1 MSFRGRPADEEFPF
15 TETLAAAAGGATGAD
30 MGPCPI
36 RRCGRGLAALS
47 GSEIAQTP
55 DFQDFAMQDYSP
67 SASVENAIALQKFGV
82 GQPVLRKED
91 DTLVRGKGK
100 YTDDFDLPGQA
111 YAWFVRSSH
120 AHGIIKGIDT
130 SAAKAMPGVLGVWTG
145 ADLVSAGYGPYTC
158 GLPLK
163 SRDGTPLLQTNR
175 TALMSDKVRYVGDP
189 AAFVVAETLAQA
201 RDAAEAVVLDIEP
214 LPAVTEAAEAA
225 KPGAPQLYGHIPNN
239 VALDYHYGD
248 AAKVEAA
255 FAGAAHVTKLDITNT
270 RVAVVAMEPRA
281 ALASYD
287 KTSERYTI
295 QVPTQG
301 VAGNRTNLAKNL
313 LRVANDKVHLLTAN
327 VGGSFGMKNINYPEY
342 ICILHAAKS
351 LGRPVKWT
359 DERSTSF
366 LSDSHGR
373 AQQIHAELALD
384 AEGKFLAVKVSGYG
398 NLGAYIT
405 GVAPSPLSLNVGKNI
420 SSVYRTPL
428 LSVDIKTVLTNTT
441 LMGAYRGAGR
451 PEANYFMERLID
463 RAADEMGINRL
474 TLRKRNFIKPAQMPF
489 AASSGVTYDSGDF
502 HGVFN
507 KALEISDHAGFA
519 KRKKESRKR
528 GKLRGI
534 AVGSYLEVT
543 APPGVELG
551 KIVFEDDG
559 SVKLITGTLDYGQ
572 GHATPFA
579 QVMADQLGV
588 PFEAVK
594 LEQGDSDLVHTGNG
608 TGGSRSITAS
618 GMAIV
623 EASKLVIEKGKKA
636 AAHLMEAAEGDIEFA
651 KGRFTIAGT
660 DRSIDIMELARRLRE
675 GKMPDGVPSSLDV
688 DHTTK
693 EVPSTFPNGCHVA
706 EVEIDPETGVMQIV
720 RYTGVNDFGT
730 IVNPMLVAGQ
740 LHGGVA
746 QGIGQAL
753 MEKVS
758 YDSSGQPIT
767 GSFMDYA
774 MPRAE
779 DIPMMAVGDHPVPAK
794 SNPLGTKGCG
804 EAGCAGSLSTIVNA
818 ALDALSEFGI
828 AHIDMPLTSERI
840 WRAIQDAKAK
850 VA

>member
-1 MSFRGRPADEEFPF
+1 
-15 TETLAAAAGGATGAD
+15 
-30 MGPCPI
+30 
-36 RRCGRGLAALS
+36 
-47 GSEIAQTP
+47 
-55 DFQDFAMQDYSP
+55 MQDHTSSP
-67 SASVENAIALQKFGV
+67 ALENAIALQKFGV

-91 DTLVRGKGK
+91 DTLVRGNGK
-100 YTDDFDLPGQA
+100 YTDDFNLPRQA
-111 YAWFVRSSH
+111 YAWIVRSSH
-120 AHGIIKGIDT
+120 AHGTIKNIDT
-130 SAAKAMPGVLGVWTG
+130 AAAKAMPGVLGVWTG
-145 ADLVSAGYGPYTC
+145 ADLASAGYGPYTC

-163 SRDGTPLLQTNR
+163 NRDGSPLLQTNR
-175 TALMSDKVRYVGDP
+175 TALMTDKVRYVGDP
-189 AAFVVAETLAQA
+189 VAFVVAETLAQA

-214 LPAVTEAAEAA
+214 LPAVTSAEEAAM
-225 KPGAPQLYGHIPNN
+225 PGAPQLYDHIPNN

-255 FAGAAHVTKLDITNT
+255 FASAAHVTKLDIANT

-287 KTSERYTI
+287 KASERYTI

-313 LRVANDKVHLLTAN
+313 LKVPNEKVHLLTAN

-342 ICILHAAKS
+342 MCILHAAKA

-373 AQQIHAELALD
+373 AQQIHCELALD
-384 AEGKFLAVKVSGYG
+384 ADGKFLAVKISGYG

-428 LSVDIKTVLTNTT
+428 LSVDIKCVLTNTT

-474 TLRKRNFIKPAQMPF
+474 TLRKRNFIKSAQMPF

-502 HGVFN
+502 QGVFN

-519 KRKKESRKR
+519 KRKKESRRR

-559 SVKLITGTLDYGQ
+559 SVRLITGTLDYGQ

-588 PFEAVK
+588 PFDAVK
-594 LEQGDSDLVHTGNG
+594 LEQGDSDIVHTGNG

-623 EASKLVIEKGKKA
+623 EAAALIIEKGKKA

-651 KGRFTIAGT
+651 GGRFTIAGT

-675 GKMPDGVPSSLDV
+675 GRMPEGVPSSLDV

-706 EVEIDPETGVMQIV
+706 EVEIDPDTGLVQIV

-740 LHGGVA
+740 MHGGVA

-753 MEKVS
+753 MEQVS

-779 DIPMMAVGDHPVPAK
+779 DIPIMAVGDHPVLAK

-818 ALDALSEFGI
+818 VLDALSEFGI

-840 WRAIQDAKAK
+840 WRAIQDARAK

>member
-1 MSFRGRPADEEFPF
+1 
-15 TETLAAAAGGATGAD
+15 
-30 MGPCPI
+30 
-36 RRCGRGLAALS
+36 
-47 GSEIAQTP
+47 
-55 DFQDFAMQDYSP
+55 MQDYSP
-67 SASVENAIALQKFGV
+67 ASVENAIAVQKFGV

-100 YTDDFDLPGQA
+100 YTDDFNLPGQA
-111 YAWFVRSSH
+111 YAWIVRSSH
-120 AHGIIKGIDT
+120 AHGIIKGIDP

-145 ADLVSAGYGPYTC
+145 ADLASAGYGPYTC

-163 SRDGTPLLQTNR
+163 NRDGTPLLQTNR

-189 AAFVVAETLAQA
+189 VAFVVAETLAQA

-214 LPAVTEAAEAA
+214 LPAVTSAEEAA
-225 KPGAPQLYGHIPNN
+225 KPGAPLLYDHIPNN

-287 KTSERYTI
+287 GKSERYTI

-313 LRVANDKVHLLTAN
+313 LKVPNDKVRLLTAN

-342 ICILHAAKS
+342 MCILHAAKA

-420 SSVYRTPL
+420 ASVYRTPL

-463 RAADEMGINRL
+463 RAADEMGVNRL

-489 AASSGVTYDSGDF
+489 PACSGVTYDSGDF
-502 HGVFN
+502 QGVFN

-519 KRKKESRKR
+519 RRKKESRKR

-579 QVMADQLGV
+579 QVMSDQLGV

-594 LEQGDSDLVHTGNG
+594 LVQGDSDIVHTGNG

-636 AAHLMEAAEGDIEFA
+636 AAHLMEAAESDIEFA
-651 KGRFTIAGT
+651 RGRFTIAGT
-660 DRSIDIMELARRLRE
+660 DRSIDIMELARRMRE
-675 GKMPDGVPSSLDV
+675 GKMPEGVPSSLDV

-706 EVEIDPETGVMQIV
+706 EVEIDADTGVVQIV

-753 MEKVS
+753 MECVS
-758 YDSSGQPIT
+758 YDESGQPIT

-774 MPRAE
+774 MPRAG
-779 DIPMMAVGDHPVPAK
+779 DIPMMAIGDHPVPAK

-818 ALDALSEFGI
+818 VIDALAEFGV

>member
-1 MSFRGRPADEEFPF
+1 
-15 TETLAAAAGGATGAD
+15 
-30 MGPCPI
+30 
-36 RRCGRGLAALS
+36 
-47 GSEIAQTP
+47 
-55 DFQDFAMQDYSP
+55 MQDYSP

-100 YTDDFDLPGQA
+100 YTDDFNLPGQA
-111 YAWFVRSSH
+111 YAWIVRSSH
-120 AHGIIKGIDT
+120 AHGIIRGIET

-145 ADLVSAGYGPYTC
+145 ADLASAGYGPYTC

-163 SRDGTPLLQTNR
+163 NRDGTPLLQTNR

-189 AAFVVAETLAQA
+189 VAFVVAETLAQA
-201 RDAAEAVVLDIEP
+201 RDAAEAVMLDIEP
-214 LPAVTEAAEAA
+214 LPAVTSAEEAA
-225 KPGAPQLYGHIPNN
+225 KPGAPQLYDHIPNN

-248 AAKVEAA
+248 TAKVEAA
-255 FAGAAHVTKLDITNT
+255 FAGAVHVTKLDITNT

-287 KTSERYTI
+287 RKSERYTI

-313 LRVANDKVHLLTAN
+313 LKVPNDKVHLLTAN

-342 ICILHAAKS
+342 MCILHSAKA

-489 AASSGVTYDSGDF
+489 PASSGVTYDSGDF
-502 HGVFN
+502 QGVFN
-507 KALEISDHAGFA
+507 KALEISDHAGFT

-588 PFEAVK
+588 PFESVK
-594 LEQGDSDLVHTGNG
+594 LVQGDSDIVHTGNG

-660 DRSIDIMELARRLRE
+660 DRSIDIMELSRRMRE
-675 GKMPDGVPSSLDV
+675 GKMPEGVPSSLDV

-706 EVEIDPETGVMQIV
+706 EVEIDPDTGVVQIV

-753 MEKVS
+753 MECVS
-758 YDSSGQPIT
+758 YDESGQPIT

-818 ALDALSEFGI
+818 VIDALSEFGI
-828 AHIDMPLTSERI
+828 GHIDMPLTSERI

>member
-1 MSFRGRPADEEFPF
+1 MPNQ
-15 TETLAAAAGGATGAD
+15 
-30 MGPCPI
+30 
-36 RRCGRGLAALS
+36 ALS
-47 GSEIAQTP
+47 QGCSCVISREAAKSGKTGH
-55 DFQDFAMQDYSP
+55 FREFSMQDHTSP
-67 SASVENAIALQKFGV
+67 SSLENAIALQKYGV
-82 GQPVLRKED
+82 GQPVRRKED

-100 YTDDFDLPGQA
+100 YTDDFNLPRQA
-111 YAWFVRSSH
+111 YAWIVRSSH
-120 AHGIIKGIDT
+120 AHGIIRGIDT

-145 ADLVSAGYGPYTC
+145 TDLNAAGYGPFTC

-163 SRDGTPLLQTNR
+163 SRDGTPLKQTNR
-175 TALMSDKVRYVGDP
+175 TALMTDKVRYVGDP
-189 AAFVVAETLAQA
+189 VAFVVAETLAQA
-201 RDAAEAVVLDIEP
+201 RDAAEAVVVDIDP
-214 LPAVTEAAEAA
+214 LPAVTSPEDAA
-225 KPGAPQLYGHIPNN
+225 KPGAPQLYDHIPNN

-248 AAKVEAA
+248 TEKVEAA
-255 FAGAAHVTKLDITNT
+255 FAGAAHVTKLDIVNT

-287 KTSERYTI
+287 KASDRYTI

-301 VAGNRTNLAKNL
+301 VAGNRQNLAKNIL
-313 LRVANDKVHLLTAN
+313 KVPNEKVHLLTAN

-342 ICILHAAKS
+342 VCILHAAKT

-373 AQQIHAELALD
+373 AGQIHGELALD
-384 AEGKFLAVKVSGYG
+384 AEGKFLAVRISGYG

-405 GVAPSPLSLNVGKNI
+405 GVAPSPLSLNVGKNLA
-420 SSVYRTPL
+420 SVYRTPL
-428 LSVDIKTVLTNTT
+428 MTVDIKTVLTNTT

-451 PEANYFMERLID
+451 PEANYYMERLID

-502 HGVFN
+502 QGVFN
-507 KALEISDHAGFA
+507 KAIEISDHANFA
-519 KRKKESRKR
+519 KRKKDSRKR
-528 GKLRGI
+528 GKLRGV

-551 KIVFEDDG
+551 KIVFEADG
-559 SVKLITGTLDYGQ
+559 SVRLITGTLDYGQ

-579 QVMADQLGV
+579 QVLSAQLGV
-588 PFEAVK
+588 PFESIK
-594 LEQGDSDLVHTGNG
+594 LEQGDSDVVHTGNG

-623 EASKLVIEKGKKA
+623 EASKLVIEKGKRA
-636 AAHLMEAAEGDIEFA
+636 AAHLMEASESDIEFGG
-651 KGRFTIAGT
+651 GRFTIAGT
-660 DRSIDIMELARRLRE
+660 DRSIDIIELAQRLRE
-675 GKMPDGVPSSLDV
+675 GTMPDGVPSSLDV
-688 DHTTK
+688 DHTT
-693 EVPSTFPNGCHVA
+693 EPVPSTFPNGCHVA
-706 EVEIDPETGVMQIV
+706 EVEIDPETGIVQIV

-753 MEKVS
+753 MECVS

-774 MPRAE
+774 LPRAE
-779 DIPMMAVGDHPVPAK
+779 DVPMMEIGDHPVPAK

-818 ALDALSEFGI
+818 VLDALSEYGI
-828 AHIDMPLTSERI
+828 THIDMPLTPERV
-840 WRAIQDAKAK
+840 WRAIEDAKKA
-850 VA
+850 A

>member
-1 MSFRGRPADEEFPF
+1 
-15 TETLAAAAGGATGAD
+15 
-30 MGPCPI
+30 
-36 RRCGRGLAALS
+36 
-47 GSEIAQTP
+47 
-55 DFQDFAMQDYSP
+55 MQDHTSSP
-67 SASVENAIALQKFGV
+67 SLENAIALQKFGV
-82 GQPVLRKED
+82 GQPVRRKED

-100 YTDDFDLPGQA
+100 YTDDFNLPGQA
-111 YAWFVRSSH
+111 YAWIVRSSH
-120 AHGIIKGIDT
+120 AHGIIRGIDT

-145 ADLVSAGYGPYTC
+145 TDLATAGYGPFIC

-163 SRDGTPLLQTNR
+163 NRDGTPLKQTNR
-175 TALMSDKVRYVGDP
+175 MALMTDKVRYVGDP
-189 AAFVVAETLAQA
+189 IAFVVAETLAQA
-201 RDAAEAVVLDIEP
+201 RDAGEAIVVDIDP
-214 LPAVTEAAEAA
+214 LPAVTDPAEAA
-225 KPGAPQLYGHIPNN
+225 KSGAPQLYDHIPNN

-255 FAGAAHVTKLDITNT
+255 FASAAHVTKLDMTNT
-270 RVAVVAMEPRA
+270 RIAVVAMEPRA
-281 ALASYD
+281 ALASWD
-287 KTSERYTI
+287 KASERYTI

-301 VAGNRTNLAKNL
+301 VSGNRTNLAKNIL
-313 LRVANDKVHLLTAN
+313 KVPNEKVHLLTAN

-342 ICILHAAKS
+342 VCILHAAKA

-373 AQQIHAELALD
+373 AGQIHAELALD
-384 AEGKFLAVKVSGYG
+384 AEGKFLAVRISGHG

-405 GVAPSPLSLNVGKNI
+405 GVAPSPLSLNVGKNLA
-420 SSVYRTPL
+420 SVYRTPL
-428 LSVDIKTVLTNTT
+428 MTVDIKTVLTNTT

-451 PEANYFMERLID
+451 PEANYYMERLID

-474 TLRKRNFIKPAQMPF
+474 TLRKRNFIKPQQMPF

-502 HGVFN
+502 QGVFN
-507 KALEISDHAGFA
+507 KALEVSDHANFA
-519 KRKKESRKR
+519 KRKKESRKK

-534 AVGSYLEVT
+534 AIGSYLEVT

-579 QVMADQLGV
+579 QVLCAQLGV
-588 PFEAVK
+588 PFESVK
-594 LEQGDSDLVHTGNG
+594 LLQGDSDIVHAGNG

-623 EASKLVIEKGKKA
+623 EASKLVIEKGKRA
-636 AAHLMEAAEGDIEFA
+636 AAHLLEVSEGDIEFGG
-651 KGRFTIAGT
+651 GRFTIAGT
-660 DRSIDIMELARRLRE
+660 DRAIDIIELARRLRE
-675 GKMPDGVPSSLDV
+675 NKGKLPEGVPDTLDI
-688 DHTTK
+688 DHTT
-693 EVPSTFPNGCHVA
+693 EPVPSTFPNGCHVA
-706 EVEIDPETGVMQIV
+706 EVEIDPETGVVQIV

-730 IVNPMLVAGQ
+730 IVNPLLVAGQ
-740 LHGGVA
+740 MHGGVA

-753 MEKVS
+753 MECVS
-758 YDSSGQPIT
+758 YDKSGQPIT

-774 MPRAE
+774 LPRAE
-779 DIPMMAVGDHPVPAK
+779 DIPMMEVGDHPVPAK

-818 ALDALSEFGI
+818 VLDALSDYGI
-828 AHIDMPLTSERI
+828 THIDMPLTPERV
-840 WRAIQDAKAK
+840 WRAIRDAKKA
-850 VA
+850 A

>member
-1 MSFRGRPADEEFPF
+1 
-15 TETLAAAAGGATGAD
+15 
-30 MGPCPI
+30 
-36 RRCGRGLAALS
+36 
-47 GSEIAQTP
+47 
-55 DFQDFAMQDYSP
+55 MQDHTSP
-67 SASVENAIALQKFGV
+67 GSLENAIALQKYGV
-82 GQPVLRKED
+82 GQPVRRKED

-100 YTDDFDLPGQA
+100 YTDDFQLPGQV
-111 YAWFVRSSH
+111 YAWIVRSSH
-120 AHGIIKGIDT
+120 AHGVLRGIDI
-130 SAAKAMPGVLGVWTG
+130 SAAKSMPGVLGVWTG
-145 ADLVSAGYGPYTC
+145 TDLVAAGYGPFTC
-158 GLPLK
+158 ALPLK
-163 SRDGTPLLQTNR
+163 SRDGTPLHQTNR
-175 TALMSDKVRYVGDP
+175 TALMTDKVRYVGDP
-189 AAFVVAETLAQA
+189 VAFVVAETLVQA
-201 RDAAEAVVLDIEP
+201 RDAAEAVEVDIDP
-214 LPAVTEAAEAA
+214 LPSVTDPEEAAQ
-225 KPGAPQLYGHIPNN
+225 PGAPQLYDHIPNN
-239 VALDYHYGD
+239 VALDYHFGD
-248 AAKVEAA
+248 AEKVETA
-255 FAGAAHVTKLDITNT
+255 FKNAAHVTKLDILNT

-287 KTSERYTI
+287 KASERFTI

-301 VAGNRTNLAKNL
+301 VAANRVGLAKNIL
-313 LRVANDKVHLLTAN
+313 KVPNDKVHLLTAN

-342 ICILHAAKS
+342 VCILHAAKA

-373 AQQIHAELALD
+373 AQKVHCELALD
-384 AEGKFLAVKVSGYG
+384 AEGRFLAVKISGYG

-405 GVAPSPLSLNVGKNI
+405 GVAPQPLSLNIGKNLG
-420 SSVYRTPL
+420 SVYRTPAMT
-428 LSVDIKTVLTNTT
+428 VDIKTVLTNTT

-502 HGVFN
+502 QGVFD
-507 KALEISDHAGFA
+507 KALDISDHANFA
-519 KRKKESRKR
+519 RRRKESRKR

-543 APPGVELG
+543 APPNVELG

-559 SVKLITGTLDYGQ
+559 SVKIITGTLDYGQ

-579 QVMADQLGV
+579 QVLATHLGV
-588 PFEAVK
+588 PFERIK

-623 EASKLVIEKGKKA
+623 EASQLIVEKGKRA

-651 KGRFTIAGT
+651 GGQFTIAGT
-660 DRSIDIMELARRLRE
+660 DRSIDIMELAKRVRE
-675 GKMPDGVPSSLDV
+675 GEMPEDVPSSLDV
-688 DHTTK
+688 DHTSGP
-693 EVPSTFPNGCHVA
+693 VPSTFPNGCHVA
-706 EVEIDPETGVMQIV
+706 EVEIDPDTGVVQIV
-720 RYTGVNDFGT
+720 GYTGVNDFGT
-730 IVNPMLVAGQ
+730 VVNPMLVAGQ

-746 QGIGQAL
+746 QGIGQAF
-753 MEKVS
+753 MECVS
-758 YDSSGQPIT
+758 YDANGQPIT

-774 MPRAE
+774 LPRAE
-779 DIPMMAVGDHPVPAK
+779 DIPLMQIGDHPVPAK

-804 EAGCAGSLSTIVNA
+804 EAGCAGSLSTLTNA
-818 ALDALSEFGI
+818 VLDALSELGI
-828 AHIDMPLTSERI
+828 THIDMPLTPERV
-840 WRAIQDAKAK
+840 WRAIRDAKTK

>member
-1 MSFRGRPADEEFPF
+1 M
-15 TETLAAAAGGATGAD
+15 
-30 MGPCPI
+30 
-36 RRCGRGLAALS
+36 
-47 GSEIAQTP
+47 
-55 DFQDFAMQDYSP
+55 QDFTSSNAQD
-67 SASVENAIALQKFGV
+67 NAIALQKFGV
-82 GQPVLRKED
+82 GQPVRRKED

-100 YTDDFDLPGQA
+100 YTDDFSLPGQV
-111 YAWFVRSSH
+111 YAWIVRSSH
-120 AHGIIKGIDT
+120 AHGILRGIDT
-130 SAAKAMPGVLGVWTG
+130 EAAKAMPGVLGVWTG
-145 ADLVSAGYGPYTC
+145 ADLASANYGPYTC

-163 SRDGTPLLQTNR
+163 SRDGSPLLQTNR
-175 TALMSDKVRYVGDP
+175 TALMTDKVRYVGDP
-189 AAFVVAETLAQA
+189 VAFVVAETLAQA
-201 RDAAEAVVLDIEP
+201 RDAAEAVVLDIDP
-214 LPAVTEAAEAA
+214 LPAVTGAEEAAR
-225 KPGAPQLYGHIPNN
+225 PGAPQLYDHIPNN

-248 AAKVEAA
+248 AAKVAAA
-255 FAGAAHVTKLDITNT
+255 FADAAHVTRLDIVNT

-287 KTSERYTI
+287 KASERYTI

-301 VAGNRTNLAKNL
+301 VAGNRNTLAKNL
-313 LRVANDKVHLLTAN
+313 LKVPNEKVHLLTAN

-342 ICILHAAKS
+342 ICILHAAKA

-373 AQQIHAELALD
+373 AQQIHCELALD
-384 AEGKFLAVKVSGYG
+384 RGGRFLAVKVSGYG

-405 GVAPSPLSLNVGKNI
+405 GVAPSPLSLNVGKNLA
-420 SSVYRTPL
+420 SVYRTPL
-428 LSVDIKTVLTNTT
+428 MSIDIKTVLTNTT

-463 RAADEMGINRL
+463 RAADEMGIDRL

-507 KALEISDHAGFA
+507 KALEMSDHAGFA
-519 KRKKESRKR
+519 RRKKDSRKR
-528 GKLRGI
+528 GLLRGI
-534 AVGSYLEVT
+534 AIGSYLEVT

-559 SVKLITGTLDYGQ
+559 SVRLITGTLDYGQ

-579 QVMADQLGV
+579 QVLCAELGV
-588 PFEAVK
+588 PFGSVK
-594 LEQGDSDLVHTGNG
+594 LEQGDSDIVHTGNG

-623 EASKLVIEKGKKA
+623 EASKLIIEKGKRA
-636 AAHLMEAAEGDIEFA
+636 AAHLMEAAEGDIEFDH
-651 KGRFTIAGT
+651 GRFTIAGT
-660 DRSIDIMELARRLRE
+660 DRSIDIIELARRMRE
-675 GKMPDGVPSSLDV
+675 GKMPEGVPSSLDV
-688 DHTTK
+688 DHTT
-693 EVPSTFPNGCHVA
+693 ESVPSTFPNGCHVA
-706 EVEIDPETGVMQIV
+706 EVEIDPETGIVQIV

-753 MEKVS
+753 MECVS
-758 YDSSGQPIT
+758 YDSNGQPVT

-774 MPRAE
+774 MPRAG
-779 DIPMMAVGDHPVPAK
+779 DIPLMAVGDHPVPAK

-818 ALDALSEFGI
+818 VIDALSEFGV
-828 AHIDMPLTSERI
+828 AHIDMPLTPERV
-840 WRAIQDAKAK
+840 WRAIRDAKAR